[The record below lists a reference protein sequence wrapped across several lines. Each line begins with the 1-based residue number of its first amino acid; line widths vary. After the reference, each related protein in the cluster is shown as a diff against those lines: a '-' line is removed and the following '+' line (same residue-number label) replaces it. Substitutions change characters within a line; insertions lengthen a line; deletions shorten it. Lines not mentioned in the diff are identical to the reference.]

1 MLGGGD
7 ADVHRWLMEH
17 GAYSGTI
24 GNVSDMFSQR
34 DRTIEKQIKK
44 VSETE
49 RETET
54 ETETEREKLKKK

>member
-49 RETET
+49 TET
-54 ETETEREKLKKK
+54 ETETEGEKMKKK